1 MLTER
6 YNRIS
11 FLIKNDNLVFES
23 VASDYSSIIMSY
35 LNANITEKIS
45 LDKMSNDL
53 HISKSHIERLFKEK
67 YNTTPMKYFMNMK
80 ISYAANLLSAT
91 NQSVSFIARTVGI
104 DDPKYLSK
112 CIRKKYGFS
121 PSKYRK
127 QKNVAI

>member
-1 MLTER
+1 MQ
-6 YNRIS
+6 
-11 FLIKNDNLVFES
+11 
-23 VASDYSSIIMSY
+23 
-35 LNANITEKIS
+35 IS

-91 NQSVSFIARTVGI
+91 NQSVTFIARTVGI

-112 CIRKKYGFS
+112 CIKKKYGFS